1 MKILSI
7 LILLAF
13 QLSVKSQCLQPVWS
27 DEFNEDTLNRKKWAF
42 ETGDGCPMCGW
53 GNEELEYYTTNPK
66 NLHIDNGILV
76 IEAVKEATGAS
87 SFTSAKIRNLG
98 LA

>member
-42 ETGDGCPMCGW
+42 ETGDGCPMCG
-53 GNEELEYYTTNPK
+53 
-66 NLHIDNGILV
+66 
-76 IEAVKEATGAS
+76 
-87 SFTSAKIRNLG
+87 
-98 LA
+98 